1 MTVAEQEYIK
11 QIYLGTAEKDKTM
24 HTRELAL
31 LLSTRPASSP
41 SQLRP

>member
-1 MTVAEQEYIK
+1 MTVAEQEYMK

-31 LLSTRPASSP
+31 LLSTRPASVTT
-41 SQLRP
+41 